1 MLDNYYLYIDPGV
14 GSAIAVMILSAATG
28 VGMFL
33 KIRWNKLV
41 QIWNPVSTDIGNF
54 RYICSLYP

>member
-14 GSAIAVMILSAATG
+14 GSAIVIMILSAVAG

-33 KIRWNKLV
+33 RTRWAKLKYKMK
-41 QIWNPVSTDIGNF
+41 NEE
-54 RYICSLYP
+54 

>member
-14 GSAIAVMILSAATG
+14 GSAIGVIILSAAAG

-33 KIRWNKLV
+33 KTRWTKLKYK
-41 QIWNPVSTDIGNF
+41 IKNEE
-54 RYICSLYP
+54 

>member
-33 KIRWNKLV
+33 KIRCNKLKYK
-41 QIWNPVSTDIGNF
+41 IKK
-54 RYICSLYP
+54 